1 MKNSIL
7 GYADYE
13 VIKKYENI
21 NDLIY
26 IYHLDDPIYK
36 VDISKKE
43 EIEKLMEIQGVAY
56 TKEYLDKNK

>member
-26 IYHLDDPIYK
+26 VYHLDGSIYK

-43 EIEKLMEIQGVAY
+43 
-56 TKEYLDKNK
+56 